1 MYEVLRELAL
11 HVNQFPCENISMK
24 TDRYTKI
31 ILTIIAAALIFI
43 AGQNIFEVKSATA
56 GNGVVKVAVCN
67 LDGDWCA
74 DIVEGYKR
82 STGSKQKKL
91 VISQDEH

>member
-1 MYEVLRELAL
+1 
-11 HVNQFPCENISMK
+11 MK

-31 ILTIIAAALIFI
+31 ILTIIAVALVFI
-43 AGQNIFEVKSATA
+43 AGQNIFEIKSATA
-56 GNGVVKVAVCN
+56 ASGVTKVAVCN

-82 STGSKQKKL
+82 STRSKQKKL
-91 VISQDEH
+91 VISQDD

>member
-1 MYEVLRELAL
+1 
-11 HVNQFPCENISMK
+11 MK

-56 GNGVVKVAVCN
+56 AKGVTKVAICD
-67 LDGDWCA
+67 LDGNWCA
-74 DIVEGYKR
+74 DVLEG
-82 STGSKQKKL
+82 SPSKIKKL
-91 VISQDEH
+91 AIAQDR